1 LYAHINNKTKIK
13 KKKKKKEA
21 SHGQMVSPWS
31 SPTGENQIGVFKT
44 DSSIG
49 SRRPFEVV
57 ATNSTKLCYF
67 YELGKRTS
75 I

>member
-1 LYAHINNKTKIK
+1 MNNKRKMK
-13 KKKKKKEA
+13 KKKKKKVA
-21 SHGQMVSPWS
+21 THGPWVSPWS

-67 YELGKRTS
+67 MS
-75 I
+75 